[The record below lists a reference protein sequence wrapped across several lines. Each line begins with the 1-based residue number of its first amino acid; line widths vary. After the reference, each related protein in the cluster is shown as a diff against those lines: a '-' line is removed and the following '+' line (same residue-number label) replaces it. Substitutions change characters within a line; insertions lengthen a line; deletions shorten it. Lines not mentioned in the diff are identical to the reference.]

1 MAGDLDLLIGTWTV
15 RVKGWVWE
23 YDFRS
28 DGGVTWRDLG
38 SMESGVGNWAATS
51 KLVNMW
57 WKGSTTRESWQR
69 PLTTGNDHTWYEAPY
84 YRGKYRIEK
93 TGYIAPSP
101 TPPSGPTDATLMDKA
116 WDASR
121 SSLRFA
127 LNRLRLLQRQIKYF
141 EDSSGSEDAFNEL
154 RRNYRRDMAVISRK
168 LLVPPNPMDPA
179 FRSAL
184 ASAIRLFEQNLAL
197 PKSLKAARDGGKCA
211 RSPQPWAAANGGT
224 NPPDID
230 LCTIWFNASADLQ
243 RDVVTHE
250 YFHIFGVHD
259 IEGVDT
265 TAKALDNANTL
276 AQIVAYLHDRARQ
289 KNSDGFEPMIPPLP
303 TP

>member
-15 RVKGWVWE
+15 RVKSWVWE
-23 YDFRS
+23 YDFRR

-38 SMESGVGNWAATS
+38 SMESGVGNWAASS

-69 PLTTGNDHTWYEAPY
+69 PLTSGNDHTWYEASY

-93 TGYIAPSP
+93 TGFTPPSP
-101 TPPSGPTDATLMDKA
+101 TPPSGPTDATKVDAA

-127 LNRLRLLQRQIKYF
+127 LNRLKLLQRQIKYF

-184 ASAIRLFEQNLAL
+184 ASAVNLIEQNLAL
-197 PKSLKAARDGGKCA
+197 PKSLNAARAGGKCSNPKPA
-211 RSPQPWAAANGGT
+211 YAWT
-224 NPPDID
+224 NRNRRPPDTD
-230 LCTIWFNASADLQ
+230 LCTSWFDANADLQ

-250 YFHIFGVHD
+250 YFHTIGLRD

-265 TAKALDNANTL
+265 TAKALDNANTM
-276 AQIVAYLHDRARQ
+276 AQVVAYLHDRARQ
-289 KNSDGFEPMIPPLP
+289 KNSDGFEQMIPPLP

>member
-23 YDFRS
+23 YDFRR

-38 SMESGVGNWAATS
+38 SMESGVGNWAASS

-69 PLTTGNDHTWYEAPY
+69 PLTSGNDHTWYESSY

-93 TGYIAPSP
+93 TGFTPPSP
-101 TPPSGPTDATLMDKA
+101 TPPSGPTDATLIDVA

-121 SSLRFA
+121 TSLRFA
-127 LNRLRLLQRQIKYF
+127 LNRMRLLQRQIKYF
-141 EDSSGSEDAFNEL
+141 EDSGGSEDAFNEL
-154 RRNYRRDMAVISRK
+154 RRNYRRDIAVISRK
-168 LLVPPNPMDPA
+168 LLVPLNAMDPA

-184 ASAIRLFEQNLAL
+184 ASAINLVEQNLAL
-197 PKSLKAARDGGKCA
+197 PKSLNAARAGGKCVDPRPA
-211 RSPQPWAAANGGT
+211 FAWTTPRRK
-224 NPPDID
+224 PPDTD
-230 LCTIWFNASADLQ
+230 LCTSWFTSNADLQ

-250 YFHIFGVHD
+250 YFHTVGLGD
-259 IEGVDT
+259 ISVNNT
-265 TAKALDNANTL
+265 TDALGNANTM
-276 AQIVAYLHDRARQ
+276 AQVVAFLHDRARQ
-289 KNSDGFEPMIPPLP
+289 KNSDGNEQMIPALP

>member
-15 RVKGWVWE
+15 RVKAWVWE
-23 YDFRS
+23 YDFRR

-57 WKGSTTRESWQR
+57 WKGSSTRESWQR
-69 PLTTGNDHTWYEAPY
+69 PLSTSNDHTWYEAPY
-84 YRGKYRIEK
+84 FRGKYRIEK
-93 TGYIAPSP
+93 TGFIPPSP
-101 TPPSGPTDATLMDKA
+101 SPPSGPTDANRIDAA
-116 WDASR
+116 WEASR
-121 SSLRFA
+121 ASLRFA

-141 EDSSGSEDAFNEL
+141 EDSHGSEDAFNEL

-168 LLVPPNPMDPA
+168 LLVPSNPMDAA

-184 ASAIRLFEQNLAL
+184 ASAINLIEQNLAL
-197 PKSLKAARDGGKCA
+197 PKMLNAARAGGKCVDPRPA
-211 RSPQPWAAANGGT
+211 YAWTTPGRK
-224 NPPDID
+224 PPDTD
-230 LCTIWFNASADLQ
+230 LCTSWFTSSADLQ

-250 YFHIFGVHD
+250 YFHTVGLGD
-259 IEGVDT
+259 IEVST
-265 TAKALDNANTL
+265 TAQALGNANTM
-276 AQIVAYLHDRARQ
+276 AQVVAYLHDRARQ